1 MTDNET
7 LGTFLIALGTLIK
20 NKSTGGL
27 VDDSMMGLA
36 KMAMKEEEAV
46 SLGEV
51 VIETPQEVTDTG
63 VSLQNI
69 ETAPIEVPHTD
80 FIKPNMTGETEYT
93 RRIQELETRLQQR
106 GLNI

>member
-20 NKSTGGL
+20 NKATGGL

-36 KMAMKEEEAV
+36 NLAMKEEEAMK
-46 SLGEV
+46 SGEP
-51 VIETPQEVTDTG
+51 TTEVTDTG
-63 VSLQNI
+63 VPLQNI
-69 ETAPIEVPHTD
+69 ETTPIEVPQTD
-80 FIKPNMTGETEYT
+80 LIKPNMTGETEYT
-93 RRIQELETRLQQR
+93 RRIQELETQLQQR